1 MSVSRA
7 GLVARPS
14 AFTTA
19 DLPALPA
26 LVVGAVQ
33 HTRHQPIEHSF
44 GYRHYQWLIDLDA
57 PPQLPRWLR
66 PLASFRGED
75 HLSGPPGLAALKDN
89 VLRVLARHGVEATEV
104 RRVVMLAHARVLGHT
119 FDPMTLFWC
128 FGADGVGRAVLV
140 EVHNTYGG
148 RHAYVITPDAS
159 GRASTAKEFY
169 VSPFNDTAG
178 EYALHLHLTPQ
189 RVAAS
194 IRLRR
199 EGRPVVTAAVDGV
212 CRAAT
217 PRAVLATFARNPFM
231 PHLVSALIR
240 VHGIWLWL
248 RRLPVRER
256 PANSGES
263 VR

>member
-1 MSVSRA
+1 VSATRA
-7 GLVARPS
+7 GLVTRPS
-14 AFTTA
+14 PFTTA

-26 LVVGAVQ
+26 LVVGSVH

-44 GYRHYQWLIDLDA
+44 DYRHYQWLIDLDA

-66 PLASFRGED
+66 PLATFSAED
-75 HLSGPPGLAALKDN
+75 HLSGPATLAALKDN
-89 VLRVLARHGVEATEV
+89 VQRVIARHGVDSAEV
-104 RRVVMLAHARVLGHT
+104 TRVVMLAHARVLGHA

-128 FGADGVGRAVLV
+128 FGPDGIGRAVLV

-159 GRASTAKEFY
+159 GRASTAKAFY

-178 EYALHLHLTPQ
+178 EYAIHLHLTPQ

-194 IRLRR
+194 IRLHRD
-199 EGRPVVTAAVDGV
+199 GRPVVTAAVDGV
-212 CRAAT
+212 CRTAT
-217 PRAVLATFARNPFM
+217 PRALLATFARNPFM
-231 PHLVSALIR
+231 PQLVSVLIR
-240 VHGIWLWL
+240 IHGIWLWM

-256 PANSGES
+256 PAHRGES